1 MAFKYITGEYVIIQ
15 NSECMH
21 IGDIISYAYEN
32 LKYINNKLISF
43 PCWATANEEISKEL
57 VDNRFNSNEVK
68 KIVDSKWSL
77 LDFPKELKGWYNHKT
92 LRPECLHFC
101 NAMHI
106 NTFKKIGL
114 FNTKLVSLLGFDD
127 NDFGQRI
134 MFNKNIDLEIPD
146 HNYNL
151 FVVHQYHGKY
161 NKPRPYDLFLKSYDK
176 YRKISNYNKNNF
188 LKNIVDF
195 KDNNVININYK
206 DIKEENFINKLDTVW
221 SYCFVYLK
229 SNSDDINIDF
239 LRKCLK
245 HSNFRILY

>member
-1 MAFKYITGEYVIIQ
+1 
-15 NSECMH
+15 
-21 IGDIISYAYEN
+21 
-32 LKYINNKLISF
+32 
-43 PCWATANEEISKEL
+43 
-57 VDNRFNSNEVK
+57 
-68 KIVDSKWSL
+68 
-77 LDFPKELKGWYNHKT
+77 
-92 LRPECLHFC
+92 
-101 NAMHI
+101 MHI